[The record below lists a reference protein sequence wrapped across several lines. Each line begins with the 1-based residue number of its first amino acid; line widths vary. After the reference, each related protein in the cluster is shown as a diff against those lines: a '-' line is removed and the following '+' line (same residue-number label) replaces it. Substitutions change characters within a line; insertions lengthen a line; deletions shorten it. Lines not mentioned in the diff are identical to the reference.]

1 MAQKKVFLKDDFERI
16 NKKYFK
22 ELRKT
27 GKIKADPSYWF
38 NLTSNA
44 SVFFGNENIQKYNS
58 DFYSG
63 LKHYKNRI
71 LDFLNVWDE
80 IDYTYDAVTLCSS
93 VTSGSLVVLACLKNL
108 GVEEILFETPAYFAS
123 IDQAEKLGLK
133 VSLLPT
139 YEKDAFLINENHI
152 LNCLSMKKA
161 VWVTQPRFALGTN
174 QSKKELK
181 KVLNALRPDDYLIID
196 EATEQY
202 FPSYLNEFNFRKHKN
217 IIKLR
222 SFFKGMGI
230 NGPRIAFIS
239 HAEELRNIFEIEI
252 EKMQGSLDYFSL
264 NFLFDLLS
272 DIEKFKTMLRIANKQ
287 VLENYKTVNL
297 IAMGSL
303 VTPTKIENG
312 YIGSASIDI
321 SHLGM
326 KYLKSREYLLKFC
339 NENHVPVIIGAS
351 MKFAIQEEKE
361 FIRLNYFNDIEDLS
375 RGVDILTKFR

>member
-1 MAQKKVFLKDDFERI
+1 MVWKKIFLKDDFERI
-16 NKKYFK
+16 NNKYFK
-22 ELRKT
+22 KLRET
-27 GKIKADPSYWF
+27 MKIKADPSYWF

-44 SVFFGNENIQKYNS
+44 SAFLGNKNIQKYNS

-71 LDFLNVWDE
+71 LDFLNIWDE
-80 IDYTYDAVTLCSS
+80 IDYTYDAITLCSS
-93 VTSGSLVVLACLKNL
+93 VTSGSLVVLSCLKSI
-108 GVEEILFETPAYFAS
+108 GVEEIMFETPAYFAS

-133 VSLLPT
+133 VSLMPT
-139 YEKDAFLINENHI
+139 YEKNDFRINENHI
-152 LNCLSMKKA
+152 LDCLSVKKA

-174 QSKKELK
+174 QSKKDIK
-181 KVLNALRPDDYLIID
+181 KILNVLGPNDYLIID

-202 FPSYLNEFNFRKHKN
+202 FPSYLNEFNLRKNKN
-217 IIKLR
+217 IIKIR

-239 HAEELRNIFEIEI
+239 HAEELRSIFEIEI

-272 DIEKFKTMLRIANKQ
+272 DIEKFKTMLRIANEQ
-287 VLENYKTVNL
+287 VVENYKTINL
-297 IAMGSL
+297 ISMGSL
-303 VTPTKIENG
+303 VNPTEIENG

-326 KYLKSREYLLKFC
+326 KYLKSREYLLKYC
-339 NENHVPVIIGAS
+339 NANHVPVIVGAS
-351 MKFAIQEEKE
+351 MRFAIQEKKE
-361 FIRLNYFNDIEDLS
+361 FIRLNYFNDTDDLI
-375 RGVDILTKFR
+375 RGVEILTKFR